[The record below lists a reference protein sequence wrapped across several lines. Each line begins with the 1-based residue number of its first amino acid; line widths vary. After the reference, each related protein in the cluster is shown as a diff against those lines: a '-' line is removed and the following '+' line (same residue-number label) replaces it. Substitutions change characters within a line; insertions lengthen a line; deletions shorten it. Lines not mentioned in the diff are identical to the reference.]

1 MSRLRSAIKPIA
13 STLIL
18 VCIALFFWK
27 AFSHN
32 WAEIRAHHFELNYPL
47 LVLSVVAI
55 AASYV
60 PATYGWHV
68 AVNSLSPVNKVT
80 FAQSFA
86 TVNTSG
92 LTRYVP
98 GKVWNLA
105 LQMYWLTQLGISKP
119 LVVYVN
125 LINLFVGIVT
135 EVILGLGYLLL
146 SSDKIPLST
155 SLSLLAALLVLDAC
169 VIVFQSQIFNLLGAL
184 FNRVLKRE
192 LPRWDVPKKLMWHL
206 HVIQFASCFA
216 FGIGAYLLSLGLGY
230 ALSFRDALL
239 IMASLLLSE
248 VGGILA
254 VLSPGGLGVR
264 EGIMYAMLA
273 GASTAALALILPLA
287 VRAVTMVVD
296 VLLGLIGL
304 KLLRRF
310 VK

>member
-1 MSRLRSAIKPIA
+1 MSRFRSAIKPLA
-13 STLIL
+13 SALIVL
-18 VCIALFFWK
+18 CVGLFFWR

-32 WAEIRAHHFELNYPL
+32 WAEIRAHHFQFDYPL
-47 LVLSVVAI
+47 LALSFAAI
-55 AASYV
+55 AASYI

-68 AVNSLSPVNKVT
+68 AVNSLSVVNKVS

-105 LQMYWLTQLGISKP
+105 LQMYWLTKLGISKS

-125 LINLFVGIVT
+125 LINLFVGIIT
-135 EVILGLGYLLL
+135 EVILGLAYLLL
-146 SSDKIPLST
+146 ASDKIPLST
-155 SLSLLAALLVLDAC
+155 TLSLLAALLALDLG
-169 VIVFQSQIFNLLGAL
+169 VIRFQSHIFNWLIAL
-184 FNRVLKRE
+184 INRLFKRD
-192 LPRWDVPKKLMWHL
+192 LPRSNVPAMLMVRL
-206 HVIQFASCFA
+206 HVIQFVSCFL
-216 FGIGAYLLSLGLGY
+216 FGIGAYLLCLGLGY
-230 ALSFRDALL
+230 SLEPREGLL

-254 VLSPGGLGVR
+254 ILAPGGLGVR
-264 EGIMYAMLA
+264 EGIMYAMLT

-287 VRAVTMVVD
+287 ARAVTMIVD

>member
-18 VCIALFFWK
+18 VCVGLFFWR
-27 AFSHN
+27 AFSRN
-32 WAEIRAHHFELNYPL
+32 WAEIRAHDFQFNYPL
-47 LVLSVVAI
+47 LALSFAAI
-55 AASYV
+55 AASYI
-60 PATYGWHV
+60 PATYGWHI
-68 AVNSLSPVNKVT
+68 AVNSLSAVNKLS

-105 LQMYWLTQLGISKP
+105 LQMYWLTNLGISKS

-135 EVILGLGYLLL
+135 EVILGLAYLLL
-146 SSDKIPLST
+146 SSDQIPLST
-155 SLSLLAALLVLDAC
+155 ALPLLAVLLALDLC
-169 VIVFQSQIFNLLGAL
+169 VIRFQSQILNFLITLI
-184 FNRVLKRE
+184 NRVLKRD
-192 LPRWDVPKKLMWHL
+192 LPRSNVPAKLMWQL
-206 HVIQFASCFA
+206 HVVQTMACFM
-216 FGIGAYLLSLGLGY
+216 FGVGAYFLCLGLGY
-230 ALSFRDALL
+230 TLAFREALL

-248 VGGILA
+248 VAGILA
-254 VLSPGGLGVR
+254 VLAPGGLGVR
-264 EGIMYAMLA
+264 EGIMYAMLT

-287 VRAVTMVVD
+287 VRAVTMAVD

-304 KLLRRF
+304 KFLRQF
-310 VK
+310 VQ

>member
-1 MSRLRSAIKPIA
+1 MSRLRSVIKPIA
-13 STLIL
+13 STLIF
-18 VCIALFFWK
+18 VCIGLFFWR

-47 LVLSVVAI
+47 LVLAFAAI
-55 AASYV
+55 AASYI

-68 AVNSLSPVNKVT
+68 AVNALSSVNKVT

-105 LQMYWLTQLGISKP
+105 LQMYWLTKLGISKP

-125 LINLFVGIVT
+125 LVNLFVGIVT
-135 EVILGLGYLLL
+135 EVILGLAYLLL
-146 SSDKIPLST
+146 SSDDIPLTT
-155 SLSLLAALLVLDAC
+155 SLSLLSALLVLDAC
-169 VIVFQSQIFNLLGAL
+169 VIVFQSQILNLLITL
-184 FNRVLKRE
+184 INRVLKRD
-192 LPRWDVPKKLMWHL
+192 LPRSNVPAKLMLQL
-206 HVIQFASCFA
+206 HAIQFLSCFA
-216 FGIGAYLLSLGLGY
+216 FGIGAYLLCLGLGY
-230 ALSFRDALL
+230 ALALRDALL

-254 VLSPGGLGVR
+254 VLAPGGLGVR

-273 GASTAALALILPLA
+273 GASTAALSLVLPLA
-287 VRAVTMVVD
+287 VRAVTMAVD

-304 KLLRRF
+304 KLLRQF

>member
-1 MSRLRSAIKPIA
+1 MSRLRRAIKPIA
-13 STLIL
+13 STLIFAC
-18 VCIALFFWK
+18 VGAFFWR
-27 AFSHN
+27 AFTRN
-32 WAEIRAHHFELNYPL
+32 WAEIRAHHFDLNYPL
-47 LVLSVVAI
+47 LALAVVAI
-55 AASYV
+55 AASYI

-80 FAQSFA
+80 FPQSFA

-105 LQMYWLTQLGISKP
+105 LQMYWLTELGIAKP

-155 SLSLLAALLVLDAC
+155 ALSLLAALLVLDFC
-169 VIVFQSQIFNLLGAL
+169 VIRFQSQILNGLIALLT
-184 FNRVLKRE
+184 RVLKRDF
-192 LPRWDVPKKLMWHL
+192 PRSDVPVELMLRL
-206 HVIQFASCFA
+206 HVIQFIACFV
-216 FGIGAYLLSLGLGY
+216 FGIGAYLLCLGLGY
-230 ALSFRDALL
+230 ALELREALL

-254 VLSPGGLGVR
+254 VLAPGGLGVR
-264 EGIMYAMLA
+264 EGIMYAMLT
-273 GASTAALALILPLA
+273 GASTAAISLILPLA
-287 VRAVTMVVD
+287 MRVVTMIVD

-304 KLLRRF
+304 RLLRQF

>member
-1 MSRLRSAIKPIA
+1 MSRLRSAIKPVA
-13 STLIL
+13 SALIL
-18 VCIALFFWK
+18 VCVALFFWR
-27 AFSHN
+27 AFTHN
-32 WAEIRAHHFELNYPL
+32 WAEIRAHHFQLDYPL
-47 LVLSVVAI
+47 LALSFVAI
-55 AASYV
+55 AASYI
-60 PATYGWHV
+60 PATYGWHL
-68 AVNSLSPVNKVT
+68 AVNTLSAVNKVT

-105 LQMYWLTQLGISKP
+105 LQMYWLTKLGISKP

-135 EVILGLGYLLL
+135 EVILGLAYLLL
-146 SSDKIPLST
+146 SSDKIPFST
-155 SLSLLAALLVLDAC
+155 SLSLLAALLVLDLG
-169 VIVFQSQIFNLLGAL
+169 VIRYQSHIFNFLIALL
-184 FNRVLKRE
+184 NRIFKRD
-192 LPRWDVPKKLMWHL
+192 LPRSNVPAKLMLQL
-206 HVIQFASCFA
+206 HGIQFISCFA
-216 FGIGAYLLSLGLGY
+216 FGIGAYLLCLGLGY
-230 ALSFRDALL
+230 TLVFREALL

-264 EGIMYAMLA
+264 EGIMYAMLT

-287 VRAVTMVVD
+287 ARGVTMIVD
-296 VLLGLIGL
+296 VLLGLVGL
-304 KLLRRF
+304 KLLRQF

>member
-1 MSRLRSAIKPIA
+1 MSRLRSAVKPVA
-13 STLIL
+13 S
-18 VCIALFFWK
+18 ALFLLCVGVFFFR
-27 AFSHN
+27 AFSRN
-32 WAEIRAHHFELNYPL
+32 WAEIAAHHFELDYPL
-47 LVLSVVAI
+47 LVLSFAAI
-55 AASYV
+55 VASYV

-68 AVNSLSPVNKVT
+68 AVNTLSPVNKVT

-105 LQMYWLTQLGISKP
+105 LQMYWLTKLSISKS

-135 EVILGLGYLLL
+135 EVILGLAYLLL
-146 SSDKIPLST
+146 SSDEIPLST
-155 SLSLLAALLVLDAC
+155 SLSLLAGLLALDLC
-169 VIVFQSQIFNLLGAL
+169 VIRFQSQIMNFLIAL
-184 FNRVLKRE
+184 INRVFKKD
-192 LPRWDVPKKLMWHL
+192 LPRSNVPAELMLRL
-206 HVIQFASCFA
+206 HVIQFSSCFLL
-216 FGIGAYLLSLGLGY
+216 GIGAYLLCLGLGY
-230 ALSFRDALL
+230 SLALRDALL

-254 VLSPGGLGVR
+254 VLAPGGLGVR

-273 GASTAALALILPLA
+273 GASTAAVSLILPLA
-287 VRAVTMVVD
+287 LRVATMAAD

-304 KLLRRF
+304 KLLRQF

>member
-13 STLIL
+13 STLIF
-18 VCIALFFWK
+18 VCIGLFFWR

-47 LVLSVVAI
+47 LVLAFAAI
-55 AASYV
+55 LASYI

-68 AVNSLSPVNKVT
+68 AVNALSTVNKVT

-105 LQMYWLTQLGISKP
+105 LQMYWLTKLGISKP

-125 LINLFVGIVT
+125 LVNLFVGIVT
-135 EVILGLGYLLL
+135 EVILGLAYLLL
-146 SSDKIPLST
+146 SSDEIPLTT
-155 SLSLLAALLVLDAC
+155 SLSLLSALLVLDAC
-169 VIVFQSQIFNLLGAL
+169 VIVFQSQILNLLIT
-184 FNRVLKRE
+184 FINRVLKRD
-192 LPRWDVPKKLMWHL
+192 LPRSNVPAKLMLQL
-206 HVIQFASCFA
+206 HAIQFVSCFA
-216 FGIGAYLLSLGLGY
+216 FGIGAYLLCLGLGY
-230 ALSFRDALL
+230 GFSLRDALL

-254 VLSPGGLGVR
+254 VLAPGGLGVR

-273 GASTAALALILPLA
+273 GASTAALSLVLPLA
-287 VRAVTMVVD
+287 VRAVTMAVD

-304 KLLRRF
+304 KLLRQF

>member
-1 MSRLRSAIKPIA
+1 MSRLRSAIKPVA
-13 STLIL
+13 TALIL
-18 VCIALFFWK
+18 VCVALFFWR
-27 AFSHN
+27 AFTHN
-32 WAEIRAHHFELNYPL
+32 WAEIRAHQFQLDYPL
-47 LVLSVVAI
+47 LALSVAAI

-60 PATYGWHV
+60 PATYGWHL
-68 AVNSLSPVNKVT
+68 AVNTLSAMHKVT

-105 LQMYWLTQLGISKP
+105 LQMYWLTKLGISKP

-135 EVILGLGYLLL
+135 EVILGLAYLLL

-155 SLSLLAALLVLDAC
+155 TLSLLAALLVLDLG
-169 VIVFQSQIFNLLGAL
+169 VIRYQSHIFNFLIGLL
-184 FNRVLKRE
+184 NRVFKRD
-192 LPRWDVPKKLMWHL
+192 LPRSNVPAKLMLQL
-206 HVIQFASCFA
+206 HGIQFISCFM
-216 FGIGAYLLSLGLGY
+216 FGIGAYFLCLGLGY
-230 ALSFRDALL
+230 RLVFREALL

-264 EGIMYAMLA
+264 EGIMYAMLT

-287 VRAVTMVVD
+287 ARGVTMIVD
-296 VLLGLIGL
+296 VLLGLVGL
-304 KLLRRF
+304 KLLRQF
-310 VK
+310 HK

>member
-1 MSRLRSAIKPIA
+1 MSRLSRAIKPIA
-13 STLIL
+13 STLIF
-18 VCIALFFWK
+18 VCVGIFFWR
-27 AFSHN
+27 AFSRN
-32 WAEIRAHHFELNYPL
+32 WAEIRAHRFELDYPL
-47 LVLSVVAI
+47 LSLSFLAI

-68 AVNSLSPVNKVT
+68 AVNTLSAVNKVT
-80 FAQSFA
+80 FPQSFA

-105 LQMYWLTQLGISKP
+105 LQMYWLTQLGISKS

-135 EVILGLGYLLL
+135 EVMLGVAYLLL
-146 SSDKIPLST
+146 SSDEIPLST
-155 SLSLLAALLVLDAC
+155 TLSLLAVLLVLDFC
-169 VIVFQSQIFNLLGAL
+169 VIRFQSQILNWAFSLLE
-184 FNRVLKRE
+184 RVLKRDF
-192 LPRWDVPKKLMWHL
+192 PRSDIPVALMVRL
-206 HVIQFASCFA
+206 HVIQFASCFL
-216 FGIGAYLLSLGLGY
+216 FGIGAYLLCLGLGY
-230 ALSFRDALL
+230 RLLPREALL

-254 VLSPGGLGVR
+254 VLAPGGLGVR

-273 GASTAALALILPLA
+273 GASTAAISLVLPLA
-287 VRAVTMVVD
+287 VRAVTMIVD

-304 KLLRRF
+304 KLLRQF

>member
-1 MSRLRSAIKPIA
+1 MSRLRSAIKPVA

-18 VCIALFFWK
+18 VCVAIFFWK

-32 WAEIRAHHFELNYPL
+32 WAQIRAHHFQFNYPL
-47 LVLSVVAI
+47 LALSFAAV

-60 PATYGWHV
+60 PATYGWHI
-68 AVNSLSPVNKVT
+68 AVNTLSAVNKVT

-105 LQMYWLTQLGISKP
+105 LQMYWLTKLGISKS

-125 LINLFVGIVT
+125 LINLFVGIIT
-135 EVILGLGYLLL
+135 EVILGIAYLLS

-155 SLSLLAALLVLDAC
+155 TLSLLGVLLALDLC
-169 VIVFQSQIFNLLGAL
+169 VIRYQSQIFNWLIAL
-184 FNRVLKRE
+184 INRVFKKD
-192 LPRWDVPKKLMWHL
+192 LPRSNVPAKLMLQL

-216 FGIGAYLLSLGLGY
+216 FGIGAYFLCLGLGY
-230 ALSFRDALL
+230 SLSLREALL

-254 VLSPGGLGVR
+254 VLAPGGIGVR
-264 EGIMYAMLA
+264 EGIMYAMLG
-273 GASTAALALILPLA
+273 GADTAAISLILPLA
-287 VRAVTMVVD
+287 VRGVTMAVD

>member
-1 MSRLRSAIKPIA
+1 MSRLRSSIKPIA
-13 STLIL
+13 SALVL
-18 VCIALFFWK
+18 VCIGLFFYR
-27 AFSHN
+27 AFSRN
-32 WAEIRAHHFELNYPL
+32 WAEIRAHDFQLNYPL
-47 LVLSVVAI
+47 LALAFATI

-68 AVNSLSPVNKVT
+68 AVNALSAVNKVT

-105 LQMYWLTQLGISKP
+105 LQMYWLTKLGISKP

-125 LINLFVGIVT
+125 LINLFVGIIT
-135 EVILGLGYLLL
+135 EVILGLSYLLL
-146 SSDKIPLST
+146 SSDKIPLGT
-155 SLSLLAALLVLDAC
+155 SLSLLAGLLVLDCC
-169 VIVFQSQIFNLLGAL
+169 VIVFQSQILNLLIAL
-184 FNRVLKRE
+184 INRVLKRD
-192 LPRWDVPKKLMWHL
+192 LPRSNVPAKLMWQL
-206 HVIQFASCFA
+206 HVIQFGSCLA
-216 FGIGAYLLSLGLGY
+216 FGIGAYLLCLGLGY
-230 ALSFRDALL
+230 TLAFREALL
-239 IMASLLLSE
+239 VMASLLLSE

-273 GASTAALALILPLA
+273 GASTAALSLILPLA
-287 VRAVTMVVD
+287 VRAVTMAVD

-304 KLLRRF
+304 KLLRQF

>member
-1 MSRLRSAIKPIA
+1 MSRFRRALKPIA
-13 STLIL
+13 SAVIF
-18 VCIALFFWK
+18 VCVGIFFWR
-27 AFSHN
+27 AFSRN
-32 WAEIRAHHFELNYPL
+32 WAEIRAHHFELDYLNL
-47 LVLSVVAI
+47 ALAFAAI
-55 AASYV
+55 AASYL

-80 FAQSFA
+80 FPQSFA

-105 LQMYWLTQLGISKP
+105 LQMYWLTQLGISKS

-135 EVILGLGYLLL
+135 EVILGLAYLLL
-146 SSDKIPLST
+146 SSNKIPLAT
-155 SLSLLAALLVLDAC
+155 SLSVLAGLLVLDFC
-169 VIVFQSQIFNLLGAL
+169 VIRFQSQIMNGLLAL
-184 FNRVLKRE
+184 LERVLKRDF
-192 LPRWDVPKKLMWHL
+192 PRSDIPVSLMVRL
-206 HVIQFASCFA
+206 HVIQFLSCFL
-216 FGIGAYLLSLGLGY
+216 FGIGAYFLCLGLGY
-230 ALSFRDALL
+230 SLALREALL

-254 VLSPGGLGVR
+254 VLAPGGLGVR

-273 GASTAALALILPLA
+273 GASTAAISLILPLA

-304 KLLRRF
+304 RVLRQF

>member
-1 MSRLRSAIKPIA
+1 MSRLRSVIKPIA
-13 STLIL
+13 STLIF
-18 VCIALFFWK
+18 VCIGLFFWR

-47 LVLSVVAI
+47 LVLAFVAI
-55 AASYV
+55 AASYI

-68 AVNSLSPVNKVT
+68 AVNALSSVNKVT

-105 LQMYWLTQLGISKP
+105 LQMYWLTKLGISKP

-125 LINLFVGIVT
+125 LVNLFVGIVT
-135 EVILGLGYLLL
+135 EVILGLAYLLL
-146 SSDKIPLST
+146 SSDDIPLTT
-155 SLSLLAALLVLDAC
+155 SLSLLSALLVLDAC
-169 VIVFQSQIFNLLGAL
+169 VIVFQSQILNLLITL
-184 FNRVLKRE
+184 INRVLKRD
-192 LPRWDVPKKLMWHL
+192 LPRSNVPAKLMLQL
-206 HVIQFASCFA
+206 HAIQFLSCFA
-216 FGIGAYLLSLGLGY
+216 FGIGAYLLCLGLGY
-230 ALSFRDALL
+230 ALALRDALL

-254 VLSPGGLGVR
+254 VLAPGGLGVR

-273 GASTAALALILPLA
+273 GASTAALSLVLPLA
-287 VRAVTMVVD
+287 VRAVTMAVD

-304 KLLRRF
+304 KLLRQF

>member
-1 MSRLRSAIKPIA
+1 MPRLRSAIKPIA
-13 STLIL
+13 SAL
-18 VCIALFFWK
+18 VLLCVGLFFFR
-27 AFSHN
+27 AFTHN
-32 WAEIRAHHFELNYPL
+32 WAEIRAHHFEFNYPL
-47 LVLSVVAI
+47 LALSFAAI

-68 AVNSLSPVNKVT
+68 AVNSLSAVNKVT

-105 LQMYWLTQLGISKP
+105 LQMYWLTKLGISKS

-135 EVILGLGYLLL
+135 EVILGLAYLLL
-146 SSDKIPLST
+146 SSDEIPLST
-155 SLSLLAALLVLDAC
+155 TLSLLAALLALDLC
-169 VIVFQSQIFNLLGAL
+169 VIRFQSQILNFLITLI
-184 FNRVLKRE
+184 NRVFKRD
-192 LPRWDVPKKLMWHL
+192 LPRSNVPARLMLRL
-206 HVIQFASCFA
+206 HVIQFASCFLL
-216 FGIGAYLLSLGLGY
+216 GIGAYLLCLGLGY
-230 ALSFRDALL
+230 TLALREALL

-254 VLSPGGLGVR
+254 VLAPGGLGVR

-273 GASTAALALILPLA
+273 GASTAAVSLILPLA
-287 VRAVTMVVD
+287 VRVVTMAVD

-304 KLLRRF
+304 KLLRQF